1 MREAA
6 SEHPNVPVVEAP
18 TVVEE
23 TINAAIFNVDASRKL
38 NTDCNCGTQI
48 LSAICWGI
56 IEVTVVFFMVS
67 IFVFLILEFCVKQGY
82 AFFKSRPTGAW
93 KLDMHDS
100 SRMRAPMI
108 MIHDLCL

>member
-6 SEHPNVPVVEAP
+6 SEHQSVPVVEAP

-23 TINAAIFNVDASRKL
+23 TINAAIFNVDASRQL
-38 NTDCNCGTQI
+38 NTNCNCGTQI
-48 LSAICWGI
+48 LSAIGCHCS
-56 IEVTVVFFMVS
+56 FFMVS